1 MNKPFAPRSLESG
14 LVSIMMPA
22 YNAEKYI
29 GQAIESVLG
38 QTYSHWELV
47 IVNDGSSDGTAQAAA
62 AFEDERIRL
71 YNQPN
76 GGEASARNHA
86 LEQSRGE
93 YIAFLDADDLFLPH
107 HLACTVEYLQ
117 NHPERD
123 AVYTDGTYID
133 PQGSI
138 IEPLSKRRRGP
149 FEGDI
154 FEQVVR
160 ASDVFGPPICILLRH
175 QRVIT
180 HQVWFD
186 TRIVIG
192 PDWDF
197 LTRFAENNSF
207 GYVDAATCLYRLHPT
222 SISVSTNQER
232 RRLYLAICREK
243 AIDLPGFARCSEEVR
258 AYAFYDLLV
267 NLLPGYPERREG
279 ILAWA
284 QFKALPPCQ
293 QARLLR
299 LTASSVILADESS
312 AHARAW
318 FARARTACPADLR
331 SLFLALL
338 LQLSPVLCRRVL
350 AQRRAGGQP

>member
-1 MNKPFAPRSLESG
+1 
-14 LVSIMMPA
+14 
-22 YNAEKYI
+22 
-29 GQAIESVLG
+29 
-38 QTYSHWELV
+38 V

-62 AFEDERIRL
+62 ALKMSASACTTSPMAVKR
-71 YNQPN
+71 
-76 GGEASARNHA
+76 SARNHA
-86 LEQSRGE
+86 LAQSRGE

-117 NHPERD
+117 SHPERD
-123 AVYTDGTYID
+123 AVYTDGTILTRKD
-133 PQGSI
+133 SI

-160 ASDVFGPPICILLRH
+160 ASDVFGPPICIFLRH

-180 HQVWFD
+180 QQVWFD

-232 RRLYLAICREK
+232 RRSTWQSAAK
-243 AIDLPGFARCSEEVR
+243 KPSLPGFAGCSEAVR
-258 AYAFYDLLV
+258 AYSLL
-267 NLLPGYPERREG
+267 
-279 ILAWA
+279 
-284 QFKALPPCQ
+284 
-293 QARLLR
+293 
-299 LTASSVILADESS
+299 
-312 AHARAW
+312 
-318 FARARTACPADLR
+318 
-331 SLFLALL
+331 
-338 LQLSPVLCRRVL
+338 
-350 AQRRAGGQP
+350 